1 MVCVNR
7 LEKLKNAIGKE
18 VGCGVLYLS
27 SLSVGFYS
35 NFLWLMYVLFLFH
48 TLVIPEKLVELIRR
62 DYKSAALCPFPWCEN
77 ELQLKLSNIFTRLQI
92 VIEEKNVHN

>member
-7 LEKLKNAIGKE
+7 LEKLKYAIRENG
-18 VGCGVLYLS
+18 GGGLLYLS

-48 TLVIPEKLVELIRR
+48 ALVIPEKLVELIRR
-62 DYKSAALCPFPWCEN
+62 DYKSAALCPFP
-77 ELQLKLSNIFTRLQI
+77 
-92 VIEEKNVHN
+92 

>member
-1 MVCVNR
+1 M
-7 LEKLKNAIGKE
+7 E
-18 VGCGVLYLS
+18 VLYLS

-48 TLVIPEKLVELIRR
+48 ALVIPEKLVELIRR
-62 DYKSAALCPFPWCEN
+62 DYKSAALCPFPWCED